1 MSTEIVPDINQNDST
16 VYVFSDSVYAEAA
29 FNADTDTWDIAQNTL
44 STTTVIPEIYVE
56 NGSLVIGIKG
66 SGVITGNG
74 QYWFADNISAPAMDN
89 IDLMKEVDVYDL
101 SGRMVRKQVRKSEAL
116 RGLHKGIYIMDGKK
130 YVVK

>member
-1 MSTEIVPDINQNDST
+1 MELTVWRLPLGGTKTPELLQLYALTRNVSTEIVPDINQNDST

-66 SGVITGNG
+66 EAASLPGT
-74 QYWFADNISAPAMDN
+74 DNIGLPIISAF
-89 IDLMKEVDVYDL
+89 IT
-101 SGRMVRKQVRKSEAL
+101 
-116 RGLHKGIYIMDGKK
+116 
-130 YVVK
+130 